1 MNFPSVRTYARLVLL
16 AAIAIYSIQ
25 AQAATINE
33 VRIWDS
39 PERTRVVFD
48 LSASVNYNTFTLNNP
63 DRIVVDIEHSKFRGK
78 LPNKSKFGPYIEAI
92 RTGKQKDAIR
102 FVFDLKAKVTY
113 KHFDLGPNE
122 IYGDRLVV
130 DIFSASPPKKI
141 ERKEKPKTKSEFL
154 VIVDAGHGG
163 EDPGAIGAKKTFEK
177 HLVLQIA
184 KKLKKYLDAQPKI
197 RAELTRTGD
206 YYVPLRRRTQIA
218 IDRDADLF
226 LSIHADAFTRRSA
239 NGVSVFALST
249 KGATSERARLIAN
262 KENSSDL
269 MGGEDLS
276 HHDDDVADVLADLAL
291 DRQVERSVYF
301 GDKVRVQLSKIAKM
315 HGNYVDQAGF
325 AVLKAP
331 QVPSI
336 LVEVGFISNPAEE
349 KKLKTNSYQDRI
361 VKGIG
366 QAVVQFEKNNPWKE
380 TKTASN

>member
-1 MNFPSVRTYARLVLL
+1 M
-16 AAIAIYSIQ
+16 
-25 AQAATINE
+25 
-33 VRIWDS
+33 
-39 PERTRVVFD
+39 VFD
-48 LSASVNYNTFTLNNP
+48 LNTSVNYETFSLSNP
-63 DRIVVDIEHSKFRGK
+63 DRIVVDIEHSKFKGR
-78 LPNKSKFGPYIEAI
+78 LPDESKFGRYIKSI
-92 RTGKQKDAIR
+92 RTGKQENAIR

-130 DIFSASPPKKI
+130 DIFSASPPKK
-141 ERKEKPKTKSEFL
+141 KEKKVKPKTKSEFL

-184 KKLKKYLDAQPKI
+184 KKLKKHLDAQPKI

-206 YYVPLRRRTQIA
+206 YYIPLRRRTQIA
-218 IDRDADLF
+218 IDRGADLF

-269 MGGEDLS
+269 LGGEDLS
-276 HHDDDVADVLADLAL
+276 HHDDDVAVVLADLIM
-291 DRQVERSVYF
+291 DRQIERSVYF
-301 GDKVRVQLSKIAKM
+301 GDKVRIQLSKIAKM

-331 QVPSI
+331 QIPSI

-349 KKLKTNSYQDRI
+349 RKLRTDSYQDRL

-366 QAVVQFEKNNPWKE
+366 KAVVQFEKNNPWKQ